1 MNCPGKCVILHFGD
15 EIMRIVTLME
25 NTCDIPYLNKEHG
38 LSLYIE
44 TAHHKILFDTG
55 ASGSFAENAQ
65 KLGVDL
71 RDVDIAVLSHG
82 HNDHSGGLERFF
94 ESNDHA
100 PVYLLPA
107 AGEAHFSADG
117 RFIGLPQEIL
127 QSSRLRFA
135 CEGEVIGQGLSLHTG
150 NDRVVHTPVDT
161 AGLTVLRDGVRVPD
175 DFSHEQYL
183 LIQED
188 GRKVLISGCSHKG
201 ILNIAGW
208 FAPDVLIGGFHFFRE
223 QPDGARVTEA
233 ARKLL
238 SYPTVYYTGHCTGV
252 EQYIEMKKIMADR
265 LHYLST
271 GSEII
276 L

>member
-1 MNCPGKCVILHFGD
+1 MLCFGD
-15 EIMRIVTLME
+15 EIMRIVTLIE
-25 NTCDIPYLNKEHG
+25 NTCDIPNLNKEHG

-55 ASGSFAENAQ
+55 ASGLFAENAQ

-71 RDVDIAVLSHG
+71 RQVDIAVLSHG

-94 ESNDHA
+94 AINAHA
-100 PVYLLPA
+100 PVYLLPDA
-107 AGEAHFSADG
+107 AQAHFSADG
-117 RFIGLPQEIL
+117 GFIGLSPEIL
-127 QSSRLRFA
+127 KSNRLRFA
-135 CEGEVIGQGLSLHTG
+135 GEGRTIGQGLSLHNG
-150 NDRVVHTPVDT
+150 NHRIVNTPVDA
-161 AGLTVLRDGVRVPD
+161 AGLTVLRDGMRMPD

-188 GRKVLISGCSHKG
+188 GKKVLISGCSHKG
-201 ILNIAGW
+201 ILNITEW
-208 FAPDVLIGGFHFFRE
+208 FAPDVLVGGFHFFRE
-223 QPDGARVTEA
+223 QPDSQRITDA

-238 SYPTVYYTGHCTGV
+238 SYPAVYYTGHCTGL
-252 EQYIEMKKIMADR
+252 EQYAAMKKIMADR

-271 GSEII
+271 GSEIT